1 MASTAGGGGTQP
13 PGRESWPPE
22 ALAEI
27 ARLKSKISELT
38 FLNGLMQSLDA
49 GVPTRTVTS
58 LTAETP
64 RPDAFEPE
72 DEEDDQDVEEDER
85 FPRLEQVGEELGEG
99 EGEGQGEGDGTGERM
114 EEDELL

>member
-1 MASTAGGGGTQP
+1 MASIGGAGGGAGS
-13 PGRESWPPE
+13 RESWPPE

-38 FLNGLMQSLDA
+38 FLNGLMQSRLGQLDA
-49 GVPTRTVTS
+49 GVPTRLVTS

-72 DEEDDQDVEEDER
+72 DDDDEEEHR
-85 FPRLEQVGEELGEG
+85 GRSRLEGVGEEEMGE
-99 EGEGQGEGDGTGERM
+99 DGERM
-114 EEDELL
+114 EDDQMME